1 MTPGGPSQART
12 RFLARIQS
20 PRLNGW
26 VEIQGHHLATARAEC
41 QRAFRGLTVTLYE
54 RAADGYGYE
63 LRGIVAEPA
72 AAAVV
77 DAAVVSVVVE

>member
-1 MTPGGPSQART
+1 MTGPSAFRA

-20 PRLNGW
+20 PRMSGW
-26 VEIQGHHLATARAEC
+26 IEIQGHHLATVRAEC

-77 DAAVVSVVVE
+77 DSTVVAR

>member
-1 MTPGGPSQART
+1 MTGPSAFRAR
-12 RFLARIQS
+12 FIARVQS

-26 VEIQGHHLATARAEC
+26 VEIEGKHLATVRAEC

>member
-1 MTPGGPSQART
+1 MTGPSAFRAR
-12 RFLARIQS
+12 FIARVQS

-26 VEIQGHHLATARAEC
+26 VEIDGKHLATVRAEC

-54 RAADGYGYE
+54 RASDGFGYVR
-63 LRGIVAEPA
+63 LGVVTEPT

-77 DAAVVSVVVE
+77 DAAVVSVVVDP

>member
-1 MTPGGPSQART
+1 MTGPSQART

-26 VEIQGHHLATARAEC
+26 VEIEGRHLAAVRAEC

-77 DAAVVSVVVE
+77 DSTVVAR

>member
-1 MTPGGPSQART
+1 MTGPSQART

-26 VEIQGHHLATARAEC
+26 VEIEGRHLAAVRAEC

-54 RAADGYGYE
+54 RSPDGFGYV
-63 LRGIVAEPA
+63 RVGVVTEPA